1 MIDNKITN
9 RITKVLKNSQQ
20 NNSETVTNEDDR
32 ETPNGRCVSPEERQK
47 IIDELRLK
55 LHNNEISKNQKI
67 IQRKLQMRMIKKYLK
82 QDIYFQKEDK
92 KILIIW
98 DQLYS
103 MMMEYQKIIK
113 FLDNT
118 PNQPTKFRTKNW
130 AEINDDSCKTHNTNS
145 QIKFNTSM
153 FRSSLYDYSDAYI
166 PVSGKMYLKLV
177 FHLLTA

>member
-92 KILIIW
+92 KILII
-98 DQLYS
+98 
-103 MMMEYQKIIK
+103 
-113 FLDNT
+113 
-118 PNQPTKFRTKNW
+118 
-130 AEINDDSCKTHNTNS
+130 
-145 QIKFNTSM
+145 
-153 FRSSLYDYSDAYI
+153 
-166 PVSGKMYLKLV
+166 
-177 FHLLTA
+177 